1 MKPEHVL
8 EALSGV
14 LSLAAIAG
22 GVLFIILPAFGGI
35 MGRF

>member
-1 MKPEHVL
+1 MSNFL
-8 EALSGV
+8 EALSGT

-35 MGRF
+35 VGRF